1 MLTWGRQS
9 SWAAV
14 RFCGKGFPQPAAEA
28 EVFALG
34 AGERSGRGVRGCECR
49 LHLATR
55 PQRAHPWGQLQIKPP
70 HLAPGVGSR

>member
-34 AGERSGRGVRGCECR
+34 AGGGHEGERGLEEG
-49 LHLATR
+49 
-55 PQRAHPWGQLQIKPP
+55 
-70 HLAPGVGSR
+70 